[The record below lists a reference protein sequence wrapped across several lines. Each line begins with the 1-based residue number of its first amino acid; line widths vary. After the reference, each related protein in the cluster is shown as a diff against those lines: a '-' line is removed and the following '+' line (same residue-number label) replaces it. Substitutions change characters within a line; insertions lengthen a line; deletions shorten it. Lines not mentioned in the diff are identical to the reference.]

1 MAIYFVR
8 LLTIYFNRMRS
19 GIEKDLFDKITDV
32 KSLRAKIAAWKNE
45 GKKVVFTNG
54 VFDLL
59 HIGHISY
66 LSKAAE
72 LGDKLIIG
80 LNADSSVKRIKGND
94 RPVNNEQNRAMLL
107 AAFFFIDAIVIFKED
122 TPLNL
127 ITALMPDVL
136 IKGADYAI
144 ENIVGGTEVL
154 AAGGEVK
161 TITFVEGYSST
172 SLINKIKGH

>member
-1 MAIYFVR
+1 M
-8 LLTIYFNRMRS
+8 
-19 GIEKDLFDKITDV
+19 DKISDLASL
-32 KSLRAKIAAWKNE
+32 KSRINTWKNE

-59 HIGHISY
+59 HIGHITY

-80 LNADSSVKRIKGND
+80 LNADSSVKRIKGD
-94 RPVNNEQNRAMLL
+94 SRPINPQDSRAALL
-107 AAFFFIDAIVIFKED
+107 ASFFFVDAVVVFEED

-127 ITALMPDVL
+127 ITALMPDIL
-136 IKGADYAI
+136 IKGADYTI
-144 ENIVGGTEVL
+144 DNIVGAKEVL
-154 AAGGEVK
+154 ANGGEVK

-172 SLINKIKGH
+172 SIIQKIRGK

>member
-1 MAIYFVR
+1 MPRNIEQT
-8 LLTIYFNRMRS
+8 LL
-19 GIEKDLFDKITDV
+19 DKISDLTSL
-32 KSLRAKIAAWKNE
+32 KSKVTAWKNE

-59 HIGHISY
+59 HIGHITY

-80 LNADSSVKRIKGND
+80 LNADSSVKRIKGD
-94 RPVNNEQNRAMLL
+94 SRPINAQDSRAALL
-107 AAFFFIDAIVIFKED
+107 ASFFFVDAVVVFEED

-127 ITALMPDVL
+127 ITALMPDIL
-136 IKGADYAI
+136 IKGADYTI
-144 ENIVGGTEVL
+144 DNIVGAKAVL
-154 AAGGEVK
+154 ANGGEVE

-172 SLINKIKGH
+172 SIIQKIRGK